1 MSANTDLEMVAF
13 ACPKQIKDTVKDI
26 ASTRGQ
32 RSKSSVYSEC
42 LSIGAKQLLQ
52 EYREREPGQLSLVN
66 G

>member
-1 MSANTDLEMVAF
+1 MSSNTDLEMVAF

-32 RSKSSVYSEC
+32 RSKSSVYREC

-52 EYREREPGQLSLVN
+52 EYNAREPGQLSLVN